1 LNQLNKEI
9 VSVVKSPAAQEQLG
23 KQGLDAIGSSR
34 EEAQKMV
41 LEEMARWEKL
51 IKEAGITT

>member
-1 LNQLNKEI
+1 L
-9 VSVVKSPAAQEQLG
+9 S
-23 KQGLDAIGSSR
+23 KQGLDAVGNTR

-51 IKEAGITT
+51 IKEAGITA